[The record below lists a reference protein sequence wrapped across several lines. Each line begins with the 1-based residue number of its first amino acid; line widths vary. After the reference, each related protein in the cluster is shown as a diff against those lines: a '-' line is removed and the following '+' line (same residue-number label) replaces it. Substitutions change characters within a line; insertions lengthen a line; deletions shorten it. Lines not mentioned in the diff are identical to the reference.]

1 MSTKDE
7 NTEMFI
13 NWLPVLL
20 LRLHAVTHSSNLYR
34 FKTYSGFRVISTV
47 QVTINM
53 LQLVL
58 SQKQI
63 VIDFS
68 KSLRLKL
75 KSPH

>member
-1 MSTKDE
+1 MK
-7 NTEMFI
+7 I
-13 NWLPVLL
+13 QKCLL
-20 LRLHAVTHSSNLYR
+20 IGYLYFALRLHAVTHSSNLYR

-68 KSLRLKL
+68 KSLHLKL